1 MIKGYDN
8 FFTSK
13 FQNITEGFTVDEDIP
28 GENSIPSDTYTNP
41 IISNI
46 NRTTQNIS
54 NIKNRNSMNT
64 PSKNNLKLDII
75 KDLSSTLKKIENK
88 TNPAISQPMMTNPM
102 TTQPMVMETT
112 TTQPMMTNPMTT
124 QPMVMETTTTQPMMT
139 EADETIIKSYQ
150 ELINKQEENDMKE
163 ARILASNNKKRNNMN
178 KRMNNQNNRNE
189 INDNNNRGNFKNV
202 MAEDI
207 MEETTEEETTEEE
220 EVVEEEVVEEEFE
233 GFTNIKEGFTGSV
246 IIKNNNTRLL
256 LLTILIT
263 ILAYLFCHQITKKFI
278 VSNIKSLDKLLK
290 TGGILQDNYTLIH
303 MLLFGVLVFILFKL
317 L

>member
-1 MIKGYDN
+1 
-8 FFTSK
+8 
-13 FQNITEGFTVDEDIP
+13 
-28 GENSIPSDTYTNP
+28 
-41 IISNI
+41 
-46 NRTTQNIS
+46 
-54 NIKNRNSMNT
+54 
-64 PSKNNLKLDII
+64 
-75 KDLSSTLKKIENK
+75 
-88 TNPAISQPMMTNPM
+88 
-102 TTQPMVMETT
+102 METT

-124 QPMVMETTTTQPMMT
+124 QTMMETTTTQPMVT
-139 EADETIIKSYQ
+139 EADETIIESYQ

-189 INDNNNRGNFKNV
+189 INDNNNRGNFKNI

-207 MEETTEEETTEEE
+207 MEETIEEETTEEETTEEE
-220 EVVEEEVVEEEFE
+220 EEVVEEEFE
-233 GFTNIKEGFTGSV
+233 GFANIKEGFTGSV